1 MYLRNVTKDICLEG
15 LACNS
20 PCDKTVCD
28 KARKIICKFGK
39 TKMQNGNNYLLLIR
53 NAPKTK

>member
-15 LACNS
+15 LACKS
-20 PCDKTVCD
+20 PCDKT
-28 KARKIICKFGK
+28 RKIICKFSK

-53 NAPKTK
+53 NALQL